1 MPCITLYFY
10 NGTACPVP
18 AQVSHMEYTKIC
30 LGELIKH
37 CKTEGETPR
46 DYGDGLLFNIEQMEK
61 MLCKA
66 SNYKEIT
73 EKSIKKAAKAWIK
86 TNPHCLTNKR
96 VRLGKKMGI
105 PPYHMFVAYWN
116 NIICKLLI
124 LKRIPNNENF
134 GFQQI
139 ASPQGFVGWNF
150 KFKKDKDV
158 GAKEVIFKTH

>member
-18 AQVSHMEYTKIC
+18 VPLSHMEHAKIC
-30 LGELIKH
+30 LGDLIEC

-46 DYGDGLLFNIEQMEK
+46 DYGDGLLFTIEQMEK
-61 MLCKA
+61 KLCKA

-73 EKSIKKAAKAWIK
+73 EKSVKKAAKAWIK
-86 TNPHCLTNKR
+86 TNPR
-96 VRLGKKMGI
+96 AQFFGKQTGT
-105 PPYHMFVAYWN
+105 PPHHMFVVYWN

-139 ASPQGFVGWNF
+139 ASPQGFVGLNF

-158 GAKEVIFKTH
+158 SAKAVLFKTSEN